1 VEVPPLPLRHDAEP
15 KPFEGELVK
24 KKMVWVFA
32 SNFLPLAI
40 GVYSIPLM
48 VDQFGNELFGFLT
61 ILWVFVGYFSLFDF
75 GIGRALTQSIAHA
88 NFAGDEVALNKL
100 YSTGMT
106 LVVIA
111 GVVAGV
117 VVYFSAGYLSYDVFK
132 LDKSLQGIAESSLE
146 VTGVAVVFTVWATGL
161 RGVLEGFERFK
172 IVSVGR
178 IPLGVWMF
186 VGPLIFFHVWGDF
199 VYAVAS
205 LALARLLLCLYYF
218 LYAGRMVSYSFGNFC
233 KATMFRLLRFGG
245 WMTLSNAISPVMV
258 YFDRFFIGSLISVGV
273 VSFYTTP
280 YEMATKLLLVPASIG
295 TVLFPRISAL
305 LGKSDFSEVSR
316 LQGLSYLLNAALIVP
331 ALLVIYFFGEAILD
345 VWLGAEYA
353 RKSYVVFWVIVL
365 GVLANSLA
373 SVPYNIIQAAGG
385 SKVTAIL
392 HVVEAPFYL
401 GLIFYVMEHGFGI
414 EGVAWVWV
422 ARCVMDWLA
431 LEILRR
437 KFVRYSK

>member
-1 VEVPPLPLRHDAEP
+1 
-15 KPFEGELVK
+15 
-24 KKMVWVFA
+24 
-32 SNFLPLAI
+32 
-40 GVYSIPLM
+40 
-48 VDQFGNELFGFLT
+48 
-61 ILWVFVGYFSLFDF
+61 
-75 GIGRALTQSIAHA
+75 
-88 NFAGDEVALNKL
+88 
-100 YSTGMT
+100 
-106 LVVIA
+106 
-111 GVVAGV
+111 
-117 VVYFSAGYLSYDVFK
+117 
-132 LDKSLQGIAESSLE
+132 
-146 VTGVAVVFTVWATGL
+146 
-161 RGVLEGFERFK
+161 
-172 IVSVGR
+172 
-178 IPLGVWMF
+178 
-186 VGPLIFFHVWGDF
+186 
-199 VYAVAS
+199 
-205 LALARLLLCLYYF
+205 
-218 LYAGRMVSYSFGNFC
+218 
-233 KATMFRLLRFGG
+233 
-245 WMTLSNAISPVMV
+245 MTLSNTISPVMV

-422 ARCVMDWLA
+422 GRCVMDWLA
-431 LEILRR
+431 LEVLRR
-437 KFVRYSK
+437 HFVRY